1 MRYGVAA
8 LCVAALAG
16 LVALL
21 VSADNSAIANG
32 LFSAAMLVVVL
43 AGVAGLLLVLIETLR
58 PSSR

>member
-16 LVALL
+16 LIALF
-21 VSADNSAIANG
+21 VSADDSVAANG
-32 LFSAAMLVVVL
+32 LFSLAVLVVAL